1 MRSPSSALSTSC
13 AGCRSARI
21 NGSASC
27 ARRNSPPPCVLP
39 VSNSPTRQGW
49 SITRSPMN
57 GGLAPIPTSI
67 TSRRQFSAA
76 DGLLLGATTLAWVSL
91 RPARRKRRGCRR
103 GAALRL
109 VGLRFL
115 LLFVAPHLA
124 FGHVILP
131 PCNLVQSIIL
141 RLSSLSQDVP
151 A

>member
-1 MRSPSSALSTSC
+1 
-13 AGCRSARI
+13 
-21 NGSASC
+21 
-27 ARRNSPPPCVLP
+27 
-39 VSNSPTRQGW
+39 
-49 SITRSPMN
+49 MN

-131 PCNLVQSIIL
+131 PCALVQSIIL
-141 RLSSLSQDVP
+141 RLSSLSQDCPGIKTLIRQAWPGPPGARPTSTLETNCVP
-151 A
+151 L